1 MRSAKIER
9 IAERLAFGGDNIG
22 AHLAGRAKR
31 TEREDFGDDHHEQG
45 PRIVAD
51 APELR
56 IILDFTK
63 EIGVLYDDTGG
74 ITIDQPGEV
83 LASRR
88 GRASVNL
95 EPNEARVGR
104 TDLAVMRMDA
114 ASQDGLP
121 AASDAVGHH

>member
-45 PRIVAD
+45 PRIAAD

-63 EIGVLYDDTGG
+63 EIGVLYDDIGG
-74 ITIDQPGEV
+74 ITVDQPGEV
-83 LASRR
+83 LASRGGGGG
-88 GRASVNL
+88 GRI
-95 EPNEARVGR
+95 EPKKE
-104 TDLAVMRMDA
+104 
-114 ASQDGLP
+114 P
-121 AASDAVGHH
+121 